1 MRWLREI
8 LNRLWRLMGH
18 LKKTK
23 RMLIK
28 MIVAWVSRLI
38 PLLVKE

>member
-1 MRWLREI
+1 MRWLRGI
-8 LNRLWRLMGH
+8 LNRQWRQMEH

-28 MIVAWVSRLI
+28 MIVVLVLLLI
-38 PLLVKE
+38 QLSVKE